1 MQTMIV
7 FATHEETKHI
17 VWGTKATPTLARAS
31 QTIHH
36 DAIIAVNANFL
47 CYCTSTRAPQAAAC
61 IPDASVIHCWG
72 LRWLGGQIRRRNS
85 LRRGEIIMA

>member
-17 VWGTKATPTLARAS
+17 VWGTKATPMLAQAS
-31 QTIHH
+31 RTIHL

-47 CYCTSTRAPQAAAC
+47 
-61 IPDASVIHCWG
+61 
-72 LRWLGGQIRRRNS
+72 
-85 LRRGEIIMA
+85 